1 MSEGTL
7 GLGQG
12 KPEPPGGPDGADV
25 EDSSHAGKPRFPSSQ
40 GGGRRPREDEEE
52 GGEGPPCKR
61 RRKTVGFDSV
71 TVYYF
76 QRMQG
81 FTCVPSQGGST
92 LGMSPMHTEK
102 KTFSLKQYT
111 SERRRLHFDDLDCA
125 TTSSSSCSSP
135 PGEVVA
141 STSCEGHH
149 PPFQN
154 HHPCLQNNNS
164 HHHHHHH
171 HYHHHHHHHHHHHDH
186 NDATASNHGGGHGDG
201 MNGDQEQANNEG
213 EEEEEEDEEEEEE
226 EEEVD
231 TLNYLQPVPTR
242 KRRALLRASGVRR
255 IDALEKDE
263 CRDIRA
269 SREFCGCTCKGRCLP
284 DSCSCSLAGI
294 ACQVDRMSF
303 PCGCTQEGCANAS
316 GRTEFNPVRVRAHF
330 LHTLMRLEIE
340 KQQQQ
345 GLDRPDLALAGLAS
359 QAGPGFHCLDP
370 RRLLY
375 YNGGALPPGIA
386 SACQYSSEEDD
397 EEDEEE
403 EEDTSCS
410 ENSDYSTTEEEEGEP
425 AARNGRPPPH
435 RDYTDL
441 SCAVSK
447 GSAGTAL
454 ATRGVVPV
462 DPVFVG
468 CGDCA
473 TDGLIAAA
481 NQGDSGNA
489 ASEENGAEEEEGS
502 SSTATTDSAFG
513 EIIKASLG
521 EVATL

>member
-1 MSEGTL
+1 
-7 GLGQG
+7 
-12 KPEPPGGPDGADV
+12 
-25 EDSSHAGKPRFPSSQ
+25 
-40 GGGRRPREDEEE
+40 
-52 GGEGPPCKR
+52 
-61 RRKTVGFDSV
+61 
-71 TVYYF
+71 
-76 QRMQG
+76 
-81 FTCVPSQGGST
+81 
-92 LGMSPMHTEK
+92 
-102 KTFSLKQYT
+102 
-111 SERRRLHFDDLDCA
+111 
-125 TTSSSSCSSP
+125 
-135 PGEVVA
+135 
-141 STSCEGHH
+141 
-149 PPFQN
+149 
-154 HHPCLQNNNS
+154 
-164 HHHHHHH
+164 
-171 HYHHHHHHHHHHHDH
+171 
-186 NDATASNHGGGHGDG
+186 
-201 MNGDQEQANNEG
+201 MNGDQEQGNNEG
-213 EEEEEEDEEEEEE
+213 EDEEEEDEGDEEED
-226 EEEVD
+226 EEVD

-345 GLDRPDLALAGLAS
+345 GLNQADLALAGLAAS
-359 QAGPGFHCLDP
+359 QAAPGFHCLDP
-370 RRLLY
+370 RRMLY
-375 YNGGALPPGIA
+375 YNGGALSPSVA

-397 EEDEEE
+397 DEDDEEE
-403 EEDTSCS
+403 DDTSYS
-410 ENSDYSTTEEEEGEP
+410 ENSDYSTTEEEEGVAEL
-425 AARNGRPPPH
+425 AAACNGGRQGSPSPH

-441 SCAVSK
+441 SCAVLR

-454 ATRGVVPV
+454 VTRGVVPV

-473 TDGLIAAA
+473 TDGLVGA

>member
-1 MSEGTL
+1 
-7 GLGQG
+7 
-12 KPEPPGGPDGADV
+12 
-25 EDSSHAGKPRFPSSQ
+25 AGKPRFPSSQ

-92 LGMSPMHTEK
+92 LGNTPITPVP
-102 KTFSLKQYT
+102 
-111 SERRRLHFDDLDCA
+111 
-125 TTSSSSCSSP
+125 SSGS
-135 PGEVVA
+135 
-141 STSCEGHH
+141 
-149 PPFQN
+149 
-154 HHPCLQNNNS
+154 
-164 HHHHHHH
+164 
-171 HYHHHHHHHHHHHDH
+171 
-186 NDATASNHGGGHGDG
+186 
-201 MNGDQEQANNEG
+201 QEQANNEG

-340 KQQQQ
+340 K
-345 GLDRPDLALAGLAS
+345 
-359 QAGPGFHCLDP
+359 
-370 RRLLY
+370 
-375 YNGGALPPGIA
+375 
-386 SACQYSSEEDD
+386 
-397 EEDEEE
+397 
-403 EEDTSCS
+403 
-410 ENSDYSTTEEEEGEP
+410 
-425 AARNGRPPPH
+425 
-435 RDYTDL
+435 
-441 SCAVSK
+441 
-447 GSAGTAL
+447 
-454 ATRGVVPV
+454 
-462 DPVFVG
+462 
-468 CGDCA
+468 
-473 TDGLIAAA
+473 
-481 NQGDSGNA
+481 
-489 ASEENGAEEEEGS
+489 
-502 SSTATTDSAFG
+502 
-513 EIIKASLG
+513 
-521 EVATL
+521 